1 MDKRVVSVTKFLIF
15 NEVVN
20 PPPST
25 SGLAGDNNYFIE
37 NKKGEILGYVNFYK
51 PWNKYV
57 FTPNITITTIFDI
70 QCLQAITSFMRDLK
84 K

>member
-1 MDKRVVSVTKFLIF
+1 MDKKVVSVTKFLTF
-15 NEVVN
+15 NYVLN
-20 PPPST
+20 PPSST
-25 SGLAGDNNYFIE
+25 MAGEHNYFIE